1 MGKYTKIQIPENVK
15 DSIDIII
22 KQNPLINQRFDAVKV
37 LLTLI
42 ADGYYDEI
50 LRNKKD
56 KEVTINAPSEL
67 NKKAKTHLR
76 KLGYTRIS
84 DALEVVIQYQNKDD
98 VANLEMI
105 YHQILTKEAEGDKN
119 D

>member
-15 DSIDIII
+15 DNIDVII
-22 KQNPLINQRFDAVKV
+22 KQNPLINQRFDAIKV

-42 ADGYYDEI
+42 ANGYYDET
-50 LRNKKD
+50 LQNEKD

-67 NKKAKTHLR
+67 NKEAKIHLR
-76 KLGYTRIS
+76 KLGYTRMS
-84 DALEVVIQYQNKDD
+84 DALNVVIQSQIEND
-98 VANLEMI
+98 VTDLEMI
-105 YHQILTKEAEGDKN
+105 YHQISMNEVEGDKN